1 MPKYDV
7 ALKLVLQSS
16 ARTTLGELTGTL
28 IAKWL
33 SAKLPRV
40 QNRRLDLLGETAGGD
55 LIHLELQSAN
65 DAHMP
70 LRMAEYC
77 LGVYRLRGKFPRQ
90 VLLYVGEPPLRMPE
104 QLRGGRF
111 SFAYQAVDIRNLDG
125 DRLLESDQVGDNI
138 IAILAHLRDHKEAV
152 RKIVSR
158 LSKLPP
164 AQRATA
170 LEQLIILAGLRRL
183 EEIVEQEVRKMPIH
197 IDILEN
203 KVLGRE
209 FKKGLTEGREQGR
222 EQGRQQGRQQGE
234 LAILRRLIETRFG
247 AMPPWATQRLAGA
260 STELLEEL
268 ATRVLDAASL
278 EELMGSPSV

>member
-1 MPKYDV
+1 MPT
-7 ALKLVLQSS
+7 Q
-16 ARTTLGELTGTL
+16 LG
-28 IAKWL
+28 
-33 SAKLPRV
+33 
-40 QNRRLDLLGETAGGD
+40 
-55 LIHLELQSAN
+55 
-65 DAHMP
+65 
-70 LRMAEYC
+70 
-77 LGVYRLRGKFPRQ
+77 
-90 VLLYVGEPPLRMPE
+90 
-104 QLRGGRF
+104 GGRF
-111 SFAYQAVDIRNLDG
+111 SFEYQAVDIRSLDG
-125 DRLLESDQVGDNI
+125 DRLLESDEVGDNV

-152 RKIVSR
+152 RRIVSR

-183 EEIVEQEVRKMPIH
+183 EEVVEREVRKMPIH

-209 FKKGLTEGREQGR
+209 FKKGLKEGRQEGREQGR
-222 EQGRQQGRQQGE
+222 EQGRQQGE

-247 AMPPWATQRLAGA
+247 PMPTWADQRLSGA
-260 STELLEEL
+260 SIEQLEEL